1 MNCTIEF
8 MGVGVPL
15 KIPPTVNPAF
25 FIMSIEGALYAF
37 ELATTAAEIQEVL
50 EAIDQELD

>member
-1 MNCTIEF
+1 
-8 MGVGVPL
+8 
-15 KIPPTVNPAF
+15 
-25 FIMSIEGALYAF
+25 MSIEGALYAF